1 MTARRYRPPREQFAE
16 WMNKRYGFQDSADAA
31 KEVSTAEPSNNS
43 YPKISCAPA
52 SIPYNEALTPA
63 EAFTEA
69 LSRAGI
75 GTGYAWG
82 PADPW
87 MRIL

>member
-1 MTARRYRPPREQFAE
+1 MTVKRYRPPREQFAE
-16 WMNKRYGFQDSADAA
+16 WMAA
-31 KEVSTAEPSNNS
+31 QYRPAARAGKTAATEEGPSNNS
-43 YPKISCAPA
+43 YPEISCAPA
-52 SIPYNEALTPA
+52 SIPYSEALTPA